1 MIGISGHGPGA
12 SAMSP
17 NRPVHTPDPHHHDA
31 PTGPVLPG
39 QPDEDPIPPEMSPDQ
54 DMPEQQPE
62 D

>member
-1 MIGISGHGPGA
+1 MQADEEH
-12 SAMSP
+12 AMSP
-17 NRPVHTPDPHHHDA
+17 TRPGHVPEPHHHDA

-39 QPDEDPIPPEMSPDQ
+39 QPEEDPIPPEMAPDE